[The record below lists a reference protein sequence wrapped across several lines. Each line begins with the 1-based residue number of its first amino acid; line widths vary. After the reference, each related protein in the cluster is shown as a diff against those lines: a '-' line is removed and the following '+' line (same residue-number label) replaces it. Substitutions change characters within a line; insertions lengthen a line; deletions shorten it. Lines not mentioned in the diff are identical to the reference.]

1 MIRTTK
7 AAILTQIN
15 QPLEIDELI
24 IPELKRGQ
32 VLVQIAYSGVC
43 HSQLNEIRGLKG
55 EMDRRIV
62 YGNKGFVQEMTAAY
76 KISEKIKPKGRQMG
90 WRKNKENRPL

>member
-1 MIRTTK
+1 M
-7 AAILTQIN
+7 
-15 QPLEIDELI
+15 
-24 IPELKRGQ
+24 KR
-32 VLVQIAYSGVC
+32 
-43 HSQLNEIRGLKG
+43 

-90 WRKNKENRPL
+90 WRKNKENRYILWQSEVKSLKIR

>member
-1 MIRTTK
+1 
-7 AAILTQIN
+7 
-15 QPLEIDELI
+15 
-24 IPELKRGQ
+24 
-32 VLVQIAYSGVC
+32 
-43 HSQLNEIRGLKG
+43 LNEIRGLKG

>member
-1 MIRTTK
+1 MNQITELPMPGTK
-7 AAILTQIN
+7 AFREA
-15 QPLEIDELI
+15 
-24 IPELKRGQ
+24 
-32 VLVQIAYSGVC
+32 
-43 HSQLNEIRGLKG
+43 LKG